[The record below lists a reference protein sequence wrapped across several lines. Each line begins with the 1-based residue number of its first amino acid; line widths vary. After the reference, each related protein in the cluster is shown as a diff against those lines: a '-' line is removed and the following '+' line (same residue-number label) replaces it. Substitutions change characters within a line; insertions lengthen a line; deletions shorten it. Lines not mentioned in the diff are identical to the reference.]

1 MYSGIEGAFKIAFI
15 SIILV
20 FFILSLLAALV
31 MGVQKIINLA
41 SKKTSKA
48 ERVLPLKNETKITK
62 NTVLKNS
69 NQKSINP
76 DDILVAVITA
86 SLVNYLEG
94 NIKQVKILN
103 IKRVSSD
110 YISPW
115 VVSGLQNRIFNKI
128 SISPRKEGGL

>member
-48 ERVLPLKNETKITK
+48 ERVLPLKNEIKITK

-69 NQKSINP
+69 NQKSNNP

-103 IKRVSSD
+103 IKRV
-110 YISPW
+110 
-115 VVSGLQNRIFNKI
+115 
-128 SISPRKEGGL
+128 